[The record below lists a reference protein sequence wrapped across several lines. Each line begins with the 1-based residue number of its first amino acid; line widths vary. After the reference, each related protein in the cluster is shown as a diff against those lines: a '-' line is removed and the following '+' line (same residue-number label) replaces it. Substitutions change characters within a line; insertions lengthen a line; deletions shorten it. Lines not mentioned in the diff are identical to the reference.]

1 MKKWEQYKT
10 KGRKKMS
17 IKMKELKESEKP
29 YEKLEIYG
37 AKKLSNAELLA
48 IIIKTG
54 TKQDSALT
62 LAQKVL
68 ALNNK
73 KSKSN
78 LTSLRELTT
87 KELTS
92 IKGIGRVKAIQILAL
107 AELANRMLTPIK
119 TSEQKIK
126 TTEDVANLFISQM
139 SNEKREI
146 AKVILLNTKNVIMKI
161 LDLSIGGTNYAVL
174 EPKIVLEEAV
184 KMQAPKIILVH
195 NHPSGDPTPSE
206 QDYQATDR
214 IFEAA
219 SIMGIDLIDHVIIGK
234 NRYESIMFQKKRRR
248 REY

>member
-1 MKKWEQYKT
+1 MA
-10 KGRKKMS
+10 
-17 IKMKELKESEKP
+17 IKMKELPESEKP

-54 TKQDSALT
+54 TKKDSALN

-73 KSKSN
+73 KGKKN
-78 LTSLRELTT
+78 LTFLRELTT
-87 KELTS
+87 NELTA
-92 IKGIGRVKAIQILAL
+92 INGIGRVKAIQILAL
-107 AELANRMLTPIK
+107 AELSNRMLTPIK
-119 TSEQKIK
+119 TTEQKIK
-126 TTEDVANLFISQM
+126 TTEDVANLFISEM
-139 SNEKREI
+139 AHEKREI
-146 AKVILLNTKNVIMKI
+146 AKIIILNSKNIILKI

-174 EPKIVLEEAV
+174 EPKIVLAEPI

-206 QDYQATDR
+206 QDFQATDR

-219 SIMGIDLIDHVIIGK
+219 NIMGIDLIDHVIIGK

>member
-1 MKKWEQYKT
+1 
-10 KGRKKMS
+10 MS
-17 IKMKELKESEKP
+17 IKMKELPESEKP

-73 KSKSN
+73 KSKNN
-78 LTSLRELTT
+78 LTCLRELTT

-146 AKVILLNTKNVIMKI
+146 AKVIILNTKNVILKI
-161 LDLSIGGTNYAVL
+161 LDLSIGGTSYAVL

-195 NHPSGDPTPSE
+195 NHPSGDPTPSTSDIKLSE
-206 QDYQATDR
+206 QLKNAGEL
-214 IFEAA
+214 I
-219 SIMGIDLIDHVIIGK
+219 GIRLLDHIILGDCQ
-234 NRYESIMFQKKRRR
+234 YVSL
-248 REY
+248 RERGHI

>member
-1 MKKWEQYKT
+1 
-10 KGRKKMS
+10 MS
-17 IKMKELKESEKP
+17 IKMKELPESEKP

-73 KSKSN
+73 KSKNN
-78 LTSLRELTT
+78 LTCLRELTT

-146 AKVILLNTKNVIMKI
+146 AKVIILNTKNVILKI
-161 LDLSIGGTNYAVL
+161 LDLSIGGTSYAVL

-195 NHPSGDPTPSE
+195 NHPSGDPTPS
-206 QDYQATDR
+206 QNDFRLTDR
-214 IFEAA
+214 LYEAA
-219 SIMGIDLIDHVIIGK
+219 SIMGIDLIDHVVIGK
-234 NRYESIMFQKKRRR
+234 NKYESIMFQKKKRR

>member
-1 MKKWEQYKT
+1 
-10 KGRKKMS
+10 MS
-17 IKMKELKESEKP
+17 IKMKELPESEKP

-73 KSKSN
+73 KSKNN
-78 LTSLRELTT
+78 LTCLRELTT

-146 AKVILLNTKNVIMKI
+146 AKVIILNTKNVILKI
-161 LDLSIGGTNYAVL
+161 LDLSIGGTSYAVL

-219 SIMGIDLIDHVIIGK
+219 SIMGIDLIDHVVIGK
-234 NRYESIMFQKKRRR
+234 NKYESIRYRNRLRNSQYFSYSKR
-248 REY
+248 

>member
-1 MKKWEQYKT
+1 
-10 KGRKKMS
+10 MS
-17 IKMKELKESEKP
+17 IKMKELPESEKP

-54 TKQDSALT
+54 TKQDSALN
-62 LAQKVL
+62 LAQKVITL
-68 ALNNK
+68 KNRKNK
-73 KSKSN
+73 NN
-78 LTSLRELTT
+78 LTFLRDLTT
-87 KELTS
+87 NDLTT
-92 IKGIGRVKAIQILAL
+92 INGIGRVKAILRLAV

-119 TSEQKIK
+119 TTEQKIK
-126 TTEDVANLFISQM
+126 TTDDVANLFMSQM

-146 AKVILLNTKNVIMKI
+146 AKVIILNTKNVIIKV

-174 EPKIVLEEAV
+174 EPRIVLEEAV
-184 KMQAPKIILVH
+184 KMQAPKIILIH

-206 QDYQATDR
+206 QDFQATDR

-219 SIMGIDLIDHVIIGK
+219 NIMGIDLLDHVIIGK

>member
-1 MKKWEQYKT
+1 
-10 KGRKKMS
+10 MS
-17 IKMKELKESEKP
+17 IKMKELPDSEKP

-68 ALNNK
+68 ALNNGKDK
-73 KSKSN
+73 KN
-78 LTSLRELTT
+78 LTFLRDLTT
-87 KELTS
+87 NELTS
-92 IKGIGRVKAIQILAL
+92 INGIGRVKAIQILAL
-107 AELANRMLTPIK
+107 SELSNRMFTPIK
-119 TSEQKIK
+119 TTEQKIK
-126 TTEDVANLFISQM
+126 STEDVANLFLSEM
-139 SNEKREI
+139 SYEEREI
-146 AKVILLNTKNVIMKI
+146 AKLIILNTKNIILKI

-174 EPKIVLEEAV
+174 EPKIVLAEPI

-206 QDYQATDR
+206 QDFQATDR

-219 SIMGIDLIDHVIIGK
+219 SIMGIDLLDHVIIGRNK
-234 NRYESIMFQKKRRR
+234 YESIMFQKKRRR

>member
-1 MKKWEQYKT
+1 MA
-10 KGRKKMS
+10 
-17 IKMKELKESEKP
+17 IKMKELPESEKP

-54 TKQDSALT
+54 TKKDSALN

-73 KSKSN
+73 KGKKN
-78 LTSLRELTT
+78 LTFLRELTT
-87 KELTS
+87 NELTA
-92 IKGIGRVKAIQILAL
+92 INGIGRVKAIQILAL
-107 AELANRMLTPIK
+107 AELSNRMLTPIK
-119 TSEQKIK
+119 TTEQKIK
-126 TTEDVANLFISQM
+126 TTEDVANLFISEM
-139 SNEKREI
+139 SHEKREI
-146 AKVILLNTKNVIMKI
+146 AKIVILNSKNIILKI
-161 LDLSIGGTNYAVL
+161 LDLSIGGINYAVL
-174 EPKIVLEEAV
+174 EPKIVLAEPI

-206 QDYQATDR
+206 QDFQATDR

-219 SIMGIDLIDHVIIGK
+219 NIMGIDLIDHVIIGK

>member
-1 MKKWEQYKT
+1 
-10 KGRKKMS
+10 MS
-17 IKMKELKESEKP
+17 IKMKELPDCERP

-54 TKQDSALT
+54 TKKDSALN

-73 KSKSN
+73 KGKKN
-78 LTSLRELTT
+78 LTFLRELTT
-87 KELTS
+87 NELTA
-92 IKGIGRVKAIQILAL
+92 INGIGRVKAIQILAL
-107 AELANRMLTPIK
+107 AELSNRMLTPIK
-119 TSEQKIK
+119 TTEQKIK
-126 TTEDVANLFISQM
+126 TTEDVANLFISEM
-139 SNEKREI
+139 SHEKREI
-146 AKVILLNTKNVIMKI
+146 AKIVILNSKNIILKI

-174 EPKIVLEEAV
+174 EPKIVLAEPI

-206 QDYQATDR
+206 QDFQATDR

-219 SIMGIDLIDHVIIGK
+219 NIMGIDLIDHVIIGK

>member
-1 MKKWEQYKT
+1 
-10 KGRKKMS
+10 MS
-17 IKMKELKESEKP
+17 IKMKELPESDKP

-37 AKKLSNAELLA
+37 AKKLSNAVLLA

>member
-1 MKKWEQYKT
+1 
-10 KGRKKMS
+10 MS
-17 IKMKELKESEKP
+17 IKMKELPDSEKP

-68 ALNNK
+68 ALNNGK
-73 KSKSN
+73 DKNN
-78 LTSLRELTT
+78 LTFLRDLTT
-87 KELTS
+87 NELTS
-92 IKGIGRVKAIQILAL
+92 INGIGRVKAIQILAL
-107 AELANRMLTPIK
+107 SELSNRMFTPIK
-119 TSEQKIK
+119 TTEQKIK
-126 TTEDVANLFISQM
+126 STEDVANLFLSEM
-139 SNEKREI
+139 SYEEREI
-146 AKVILLNTKNVIMKI
+146 AKLIILNTKNIILKI

-174 EPKIVLEEAV
+174 EPKIVLAEPI

-206 QDYQATDR
+206 QDFQATDR

-219 SIMGIDLIDHVIIGK
+219 SIMGIDLLDHVIIGRNK
-234 NRYESIMFQKKRRR
+234 YESIMFQKKRRR